1 MILFDGLVNVSRMR
15 YLLVLVGP
23 LSMYNGPE
31 QACRRDTYAAGLKR
45 SPVSVKGTHHLQS
58 VKGTHHLQQA
68 RCLGDRR
75 EPTNVIGSRP
85 HEH

>member
-45 SPVSVKGTHHLQS
+45 SPVSVKGTHHLQ
-58 VKGTHHLQQA
+58 QA